1 MLSWLTGTCFFGGN
15 RVFMLSGGGPPDA
28 SSILQKMENGGGG
41 TAISELENKISDIG
55 GGGYRIAFMIACF
68 VFAIG
73 LIIFFVKMFTAN
85 AQERSFMKWD
95 IIWKA
100 AAIACAFGAVA
111 IVTMLAKFGKDLFK
125 GDGKESRVPAIE
137 YQIDLPEQV

>member
-1 MLSWLTGTCFFGGN
+1 MFSWLAGSAFSLME
-15 RVFMLSGGGPPDA
+15 RLFMLEPPDA
-28 SSILQKMENGGGG
+28 NNILKKMEEGGGG
-41 TAISELENKISDIG
+41 KMEELENKISDIG

-111 IVTMLAKFGKDLFK
+111 IVAMLAKFGKDLFK
-125 GDGKESRVPAIE
+125 EDSASIRDVPGIE
-137 YQIDLPEQV
+137 WQLDMPEQV

>member
-1 MLSWLTGTCFFGGN
+1 MFLWLTSGIDWIAQN
-15 RVFMLSGGGPPDA
+15 VFRLAPPDA
-28 SSILQKMENGGGG
+28 NSILKKMEEGGSGKME
-41 TAISELENKISDIG
+41 ELENKISDIG

-111 IVTMLAKFGKDLFK
+111 IVTMLAKFGKDIFEE
-125 GDGKESRVPAIE
+125 GSTSRAVPAIE
-137 YQIDLPEQV
+137 WQSDQTVQV